1 MQSRIILILLS
12 AAGWGAFIWAIRR
25 PIRVSPP
32 IVETKEVERVV
43 TKVVVKE
50 VTKPDG
56 TVTRETT
63 SFQAQDKAKTAQ
75 VPVKAPL
82 SRWSL
87 GVTASTPLDR
97 LLPLNPVYGVLVG
110 RRVFEGGPL
119 WIQASLNTN
128 REAMLA
134 ISLEF

>member
-1 MQSRIILILLS
+1 MQSRIILTLLML
-12 AAGWGAFIWAIRR
+12 AGWGAFTWAIRR
-25 PIRVSPP
+25 PVIPP
-32 IVETKEVERVV
+32 VVETKEVERVV

-87 GVTASTPLDR
+87 GVTTSIPLDR
-97 LLPLNPVYGVLVG
+97 LLPLTPVYGVLVG
-110 RRVFEGGPL
+110 RRL
-119 WIQASLNTN
+119 WDSPIWVQASLKTDK
-128 REAMLA
+128 EAMLGLS
-134 ISLEF
+134 IEF

>member
-1 MQSRIILILLS
+1 
-12 AAGWGAFIWAIRR
+12 
-25 PIRVSPP
+25 
-32 IVETKEVERVV
+32 VETKEVERIV

-63 SFQAQDKAKTAQ
+63 SFQAQDKAKTLQ

-87 GVTASTPLDR
+87 GVTTSIPLDH
-97 LLPLNPVYGVLVG
+97 LLPLTPVYGVLVG
-110 RRVFEGGPL
+110 RRVFESPI
-119 WIQASLNTN
+119 WVTAAMNSNK
-128 REAMLA
+128 EATLGLS
-134 ISLEF
+134 IEF